1 MDENEF
7 LYALPITVFFLI
19 VLFSGIYLKQPPLL
33 LLSFCSANHNS
44 LTPNRI
50 TSPFLDMAMFLVCD
64 QIITGLFLAM
74 VSKRNPS
81 WYLWKRT
88 LLSFTLQQEDSY
100 LWRSQ
105 RILD

>member
-1 MDENEF
+1 
-7 LYALPITVFFLI
+7 
-19 VLFSGIYLKQPPLL
+19 
-33 LLSFCSANHNS
+33 
-44 LTPNRI
+44 
-50 TSPFLDMAMFLVCD
+50 MAMFLVCD